1 MQALPA
7 AEQPEELQKLMKRGT
22 ARHLAELY
30 GQMEE
35 ASAELVYRCRRHRRN
50 RELFADPIRQI
61 CYLTSVF
68 LEGCADP
75 KTISDQNRIN
85 AFESFYTDQLKHRA
99 TLLKRIAGE
108 NAESFLELNMDY
120 DLATVEKMEL
130 EAKKNR
136 RKNEREAAARRK
148 QEKAAQREI
157 NRNKYRPQN
166 SSPGKAA
173 PKGKPQDPLG
183 CGAGSGEQWPGGN
196 GGFAAGAPA
205 FLPGLRR
212 RGYRAGE
219 IQQIPEKQRIQEVP
233 LDDGKTDRRERHGQ
247 TAANSTARTGKW
259 GRGSLFWAAGQLV
272 RGYF

>member
-108 NAESFLELNMDY
+108 NAESFLEL
-120 DLATVEKMEL
+120 ATVEKMEL

-157 NRNKYRPQN
+157 NRNK
-166 SSPGKAA
+166 
-173 PKGKPQDPLG
+173 
-183 CGAGSGEQWPGGN
+183 
-196 GGFAAGAPA
+196 
-205 FLPGLRR
+205 
-212 RGYRAGE
+212 
-219 IQQIPEKQRIQEVP
+219 
-233 LDDGKTDRRERHGQ
+233 
-247 TAANSTARTGKW
+247 
-259 GRGSLFWAAGQLV
+259 
-272 RGYF
+272 

>member
-1 MQALPA
+1 MMENKFTPRAEEAL
-7 AEQPEELQKLMKRGT
+7 R
-22 ARHLAELY
+22 LA
-30 GQMEE
+30 QE
-35 ASAELVYRCRRHRRN
+35 ASAELVYRCRKHRRN

-75 KTISDQNRIN
+75 KAISDQNRIN

-157 NRNKYRPQN
+157 NRNK
-166 SSPGKAA
+166 
-173 PKGKPQDPLG
+173 
-183 CGAGSGEQWPGGN
+183 
-196 GGFAAGAPA
+196 
-205 FLPGLRR
+205 
-212 RGYRAGE
+212 
-219 IQQIPEKQRIQEVP
+219 
-233 LDDGKTDRRERHGQ
+233 
-247 TAANSTARTGKW
+247 
-259 GRGSLFWAAGQLV
+259 
-272 RGYF
+272 

>member
-1 MQALPA
+1 M
-7 AEQPEELQKLMKRGT
+7 
-22 ARHLAELY
+22 
-30 GQMEE
+30 
-35 ASAELVYRCRRHRRN
+35 C
-50 RELFADPIRQI
+50 IRDR
-61 CYLTSVF
+61 F

-157 NRNKYRPQN
+157 NRNK
-166 SSPGKAA
+166 
-173 PKGKPQDPLG
+173 
-183 CGAGSGEQWPGGN
+183 
-196 GGFAAGAPA
+196 
-205 FLPGLRR
+205 
-212 RGYRAGE
+212 
-219 IQQIPEKQRIQEVP
+219 
-233 LDDGKTDRRERHGQ
+233 
-247 TAANSTARTGKW
+247 
-259 GRGSLFWAAGQLV
+259 
-272 RGYF
+272 

>member
-1 MQALPA
+1 MDWAIKIGYAVMVFAIIMCFIFSKRGEKEMRHMVDRFAQAFCKLSNYVLPGGKAPAATLAARKKDGVMQALPA

-35 ASAELVYRCRRHRRN
+35 ASAALARPLFPRRN

-157 NRNKYRPQN
+157 NRNK
-166 SSPGKAA
+166 
-173 PKGKPQDPLG
+173 
-183 CGAGSGEQWPGGN
+183 
-196 GGFAAGAPA
+196 
-205 FLPGLRR
+205 
-212 RGYRAGE
+212 
-219 IQQIPEKQRIQEVP
+219 
-233 LDDGKTDRRERHGQ
+233 
-247 TAANSTARTGKW
+247 
-259 GRGSLFWAAGQLV
+259 
-272 RGYF
+272 